1 MRAKLLPM
9 LLFFHLVFLL
19 SMPLIHAQTEENELE
34 ELKKQA
40 PKVYIDFRRGDQNYI
55 RTEIP
60 FVNYVRDRQEAD
72 VHVLVTTQS
81 TGSGGTEYTISFIG
95 QNDYSDLNNTLIY
108 ASNKTNTSDE
118 VRRGYV
124 QVLKMGLLPYAA
136 RTPICVLLDVFF
148 KEKDRVRP
156 TSVIDKWNFWVFSFS
171 ARGRIDG
178 ETQKSSKDIT
188 GSFSANRVTL
198 QSKLRMSISGS
209 YDENKYEYDDETKIS
224 ISERATFSGLYAISL
239 SEHWSIGTFLTV
251 NTSSYSNIE
260 LSINPAPAIEY
271 NLFPYSEST
280 RRQLRFTYKLGYN
293 YSTYRE
299 ETIYQKMSED
309 FWGQSLDISFEV
321 KEPWGTARA
330 SVEGSHYFHDFKQN
344 RIELDMNFTFRI
356 LKGLSLTVDAEYERI
371 RDQLNLP
378 REDAT
383 LEEILLR
390 RQELATDY
398 KYQISIGFSYTF
410 GSIYSNVVNPRFGN
424 GGSDYRRFR

>member
-1 MRAKLLPM
+1 M

-19 SMPLIHAQTEENELE
+19 SIPLIHAQTEQNDLE

-81 TGSGGTEYTISFIG
+81 TGSGGTEYTIAFIG
-95 QNDYSDLNNTLIY
+95 QKEYSDLNNTLIY

-124 QVLKMGLLPYAA
+124 QILKMGLLPYAA
-136 RTPICVLLDVFF
+136 RTPICTLLDVFF
-148 KEKDRVRP
+148 KEKDRVSP
-156 TSVIDKWNFWVFSFS
+156 TSVIDKWNFWVFSLS
-171 ARGRIDG
+171 MNGRLES
-178 ETQKSSKDIT
+178 ETQKSSKNLR

-198 QSKLRMSISGS
+198 QSKLRMSISGN
-209 YDENKYEYDDETKIS
+209 YDERKYDYEDETS
-224 ISERATFSGLYAISL
+224 ISTSESGTFSGLYAISL
-239 SEHWSIGTFLTV
+239 SEHWSIGTYLTIS
-251 NTSSYSNIE
+251 TSSYRNID

-293 YSTYRE
+293 YSRYRE

-309 FWGQSLDISFEV
+309 FWGQSLDISFSV

-330 SVEGSHYFHDFKQN
+330 SVEGSHYFHDFKKN
-344 RIELDMNFTFRI
+344 RIELDVNFTFRI

-371 RDQLNLP
+371 RDQLNLA
-378 REDAT
+378 RDDAT

-398 KYQISIGFSYTF
+398 KYSLSIGFSYTF

-424 GGSDYRRFR
+424 GGGDYRRFR